1 MATGKINAQLLGVKV
16 QLPCQ
21 QNRHQRR
28 QHNTKKHK
36 SSCKEISPPEVQM
49 NLHEFIG
56 LDCNNRRVCRTL
68 HYSIPSSH
76 IYRNNGNFSW
86 SWTLFPPSTTWSIQR
101 WTQENNQS
109 FQMGWFSYLPSPYE
123 LHTIVSSVQLL
134 GSFHSWLQ
142 YKKQMKA
149 TLTLPILKQRFTV
162 GKTGN

>member
-1 MATGKINAQLLGVKV
+1 MYLLRLIPYYHLFIIMCNLVYLPHCSLSSAVAFLNVFQLISLTSDTMATGKINAQLLGVKV

-76 IYRNNGNFSW
+76 IYRNNGNFS
-86 SWTLFPPSTTWSIQR
+86 
-101 WTQENNQS
+101 
-109 FQMGWFSYLPSPYE
+109 
-123 LHTIVSSVQLL
+123 
-134 GSFHSWLQ
+134 
-142 YKKQMKA
+142 
-149 TLTLPILKQRFTV
+149 
-162 GKTGN
+162 